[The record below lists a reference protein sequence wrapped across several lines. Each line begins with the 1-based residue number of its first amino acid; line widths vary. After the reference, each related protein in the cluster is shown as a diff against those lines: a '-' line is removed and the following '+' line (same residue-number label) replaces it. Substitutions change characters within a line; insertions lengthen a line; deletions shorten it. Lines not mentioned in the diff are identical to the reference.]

1 MYEVQIYTTLDGI
14 DGEIHMMSQCSIKT
28 YEEALEAAARIEA
41 LGFRPI
47 IKQEVTA

>member
-1 MYEVQIYTTLDGI
+1 MYEVEIYTTLNGI
-14 DGEIHMMSQCSIKT
+14 DGEILMMKQASIKT
-28 YEEALEAAARIEA
+28 YEEALKSAANIES